1 MKFIQ
6 FLIIVILLSVSVNS
20 YSQELIPANKETLDK
35 IISDNKDKVILF
47 NYWATWCKP
56 CVDEFPA
63 LMEIQKN
70 YKDKD

>member
-20 YSQELIPANKETLDK
+20 FSQELIPANKETLDK

-47 NYWATWCKP
+47 NWN
-56 CVDEFPA
+56 
-63 LMEIQKN
+63 Q
-70 YKDKD
+70 